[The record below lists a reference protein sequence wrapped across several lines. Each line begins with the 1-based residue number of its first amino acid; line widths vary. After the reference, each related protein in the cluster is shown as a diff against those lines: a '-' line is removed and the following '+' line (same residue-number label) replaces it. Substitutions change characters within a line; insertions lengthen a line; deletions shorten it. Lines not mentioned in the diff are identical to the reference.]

1 MNVKTGAILG
11 MAVKGDFD
19 PNHPFKIQDSTEA
32 EQISKMPDGAA
43 KTKAIQNAQQA
54 QWRDKC
60 ISDVYY
66 PGSVFKMVTGAA
78 AMEESLVN
86 ENTVFNCPGSLT
98 IGGRVIHD
106 WKRSGFGHL
115 TFSQGICESS
125 NVVFMQVGQL
135 LGPQLFFKYFDAFGL
150 TKKTG
155 IDLPGESR
163 GIYYTADK
171 LNPVQLATSA
181 FGQSNTVTPIQMI
194 TAAAA
199 VANGGYLVQPHVVAQ
214 IIDSDGNIVKT
225 ADTTPK
231 RQVISNETSK
241 RMCVIL
247 QQDATTGT
255 AKSGYIPGYRIAGK
269 TGTSEK
275 TEIQVKTGR
284 DEYIASYCG
293 FAPADNPQYA
303 MLVFYDEPHGPNG
316 YYGSPVAG
324 PTFLKTMTEI
334 LPYLGVQP
342 QYTGKELAKLDVK
355 TPDVTGA
362 TLDAAKKSVNKE
374 GLNAKI
380 YGGGQKVLSQVPEP
394 NKPIPKDG
402 SVVLFTDSSS
412 ASQMVTVP
420 KLTGL
425 SLSQANE
432 RAAGAGLNISVAGA
446 ALTGSN
452 ARSSSQDIA
461 ENSKVKPGTVV
472 TVTFADQNQVE

>member
-1 MNVKTGAILG
+1 MCHSSAGC
-11 MAVKGDFD
+11 D
-19 PNHPFKIQDSTEA
+19 H
-32 EQISKMPDGAA
+32 
-43 KTKAIQNAQQA
+43 
-54 QWRDKC
+54 RHR
-60 ISDVYY
+60 
-66 PGSVFKMVTGAA
+66 
-78 AMEESLVN
+78 EERLYSRIPHRG
-86 ENTVFNCPGSLT
+86 EN
-98 IGGRVIHD
+98 
-106 WKRSGFGHL
+106 
-115 TFSQGICESS
+115 
-125 NVVFMQVGQL
+125 
-135 LGPQLFFKYFDAFGL
+135 
-150 TKKTG
+150 
-155 IDLPGESR
+155 
-163 GIYYTADK
+163 
-171 LNPVQLATSA
+171 
-181 FGQSNTVTPIQMI
+181 
-194 TAAAA
+194 
-199 VANGGYLVQPHVVAQ
+199 
-214 IIDSDGNIVKT
+214 
-225 ADTTPK
+225 
-231 RQVISNETSK
+231 
-241 RMCVIL
+241 
-247 QQDATTGT
+247 
-255 AKSGYIPGYRIAGK
+255 
-269 TGTSEK
+269 GTSEK

-380 YGGGQKVLSQVPEP
+380 YGGGQKALSQVPEP